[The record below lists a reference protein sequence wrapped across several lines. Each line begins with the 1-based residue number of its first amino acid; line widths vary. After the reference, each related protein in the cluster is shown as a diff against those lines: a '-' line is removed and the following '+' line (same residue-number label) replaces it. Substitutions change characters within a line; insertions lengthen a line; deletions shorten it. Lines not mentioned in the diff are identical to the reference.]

1 MIGKYETQTVEKKWH
16 QKWEEE
22 GVYEWDA
29 SVSREDSFVI
39 DTPPPTVSG
48 LLHMGHIFSYTQT
61 DFIARYQ
68 RMKGKNV
75 FYPIGFDDNGLP
87 TERLVEKER
96 GIKAS
101 DLPREDFIKICKEV
115 VVKAEDEFRK
125 LFRSVGNSFD
135 WSQEYSTISPEV
147 TKLSQMSFID
157 LYNKRHV
164 EHRDAP
170 TFWDPADKTAIAQ
183 AEIEDKEKQG
193 VMNYINFSS
202 EDGNDLAIATTR
214 PELIGA
220 CVAVFY
226 NPADERFTHL
236 KGKKAITPIFNAK
249 VDILEDESVDIEKGT
264 GLVMCCTFGDI
275 QDIHWWRK
283 HNLQTK
289 PVITTAGRM
298 LNSEHL
304 DGLTVKE
311 ARAKILEELKGSGRL
326 VKQENITQF
335 VKCAERSG
343 APLEII
349 ITKQW
354 YIKLLDKKAEFIKK
368 AEECNWYPDYMKVRL
383 ENWING
389 LNQDWCISRQRFF
402 GVPFPVWY
410 SKRIGEEGKILVADI
425 DQLPIDPLIA
435 LPKGYSKDEVIPDA
449 DVMDTW
455 ATSSISP
462 QINSKGISNELC
474 LDKKRHT
481 SLFPADLRPQAHE
494 IIRTW
499 TFYTLVKAYYHED
512 KIPWKNIALSG
523 WVLAGDKTKMSKS
536 KGNVITPTDFIIEK
550 GADVVR
556 YWASCS
562 KLGVDTVFSEE
573 LFKIGNKL
581 INKLWNAGKFI
592 SMHLENISGNPTSAR
607 EDVASGLIFEASDL
621 WILSRL
627 NQAVEHADKEFAKF
641 EYSDARAAVED
652 FFWNDLCDNYLEL
665 IKARVYNSE
674 NKKSQQSAIFTLS
687 HVLKALLRLFAP
699 FIPHVCEELNSLV
712 FKNSEIVSK
721 KGAWPDATEIF
732 FNQKSVDEGQ
742 AIKDLIKDVR
752 TKKSNAK
759 LALNAIWEEPVSYN
773 PSIISD
779 SAMRDLEGCLNAK
792 LHATM

>member
-1 MIGKYETQTVEKKWH
+1 MIGKYETQVVEKKWH
-16 QKWEEE
+16 QKWEEAKA
-22 GVYEWDA
+22 YSWDP

-96 GIKAS
+96 GIRAS
-101 DLPREDFIKICKEV
+101 DLPRADFIKICQEV

-125 LFRSVGNSFD
+125 LFRSIGNSFD

-157 LYNKRHV
+157 LYSKGHV

-193 VMNYINFSS
+193 VMNYINFLS
-202 EDGNDLAIATTR
+202 EDGEELTIATTR

-226 NPADERFTHL
+226 NPADERFAHL

-249 VDILEDESVDIEKGT
+249 VDVIEDDAVDIEKGT

-283 HNLQTK
+283 HNLETK
-289 PVITTAGRM
+289 PVISTAGR
-298 LNSEHL
+298 LINSMHFE
-304 DGLTVKE
+304 GLTVKE
-311 ARAKILEELKGSGRL
+311 ARAKILEELKEAGKL

-354 YIKLLDKKAEFIKK
+354 YIKLLDKKAEFVKK
-368 AEECNWYPDYMKVRL
+368 AEECKWYPDYMKVRL

-410 SKRIGEEGKILVADI
+410 SKRVGEEGKILIADV
-425 DQLPIDPLIA
+425 DQLPVDPLTT
-435 LPKGYSKDEVIPDA
+435 LPKGYSKDEIMPDM

-462 QINSKGISNELC
+462 QINSKGIS
-474 LDKKRHT
+474 DKLYIDKDRHE

-523 WVLAGDKTKMSKS
+523 WVLAADKTKMSKS
-536 KGNVITPTDFIIEK
+536 KGNVVTPTDFIIEK

-592 SMHLENISGNPTSAR
+592 SMHLENIEGQPTTATN
-607 EDVASGLIFEASDL
+607 DVELGIVFEASDL

-627 NQAVEHADKEFAKF
+627 KQTIELADKEFGNF
-641 EYSDARAAVED
+641 EYSDARVAVED

-687 HVLKALLRLFAP
+687 HVLNALLRLFAP

-712 FKNSEIVSK
+712 FKDPDLVSI
-721 KGAWPDATEIF
+721 KGGWPDAATIF
-732 FNQKSVDEGQ
+732 FDQRNIDEGQ

-759 LALNAIWEEPVSYN
+759 LALNAVWEEQVNYN
-773 PSIISD
+773 SEIISE
-779 SAMRDLEGCLNAK
+779 SAVRDLEGCLNAK
-792 LHATM
+792 LHPTM